1 MYAYSQGMPNKT
13 IYVSDDDLPLFQR
26 AQELAGGTLS
36 AAISAALRRYVEVEE
51 GRQQGYD
58 EIIVRVGPGLGRKQR
73 FSGVLLAEGGRSSST
88 GYEAFKVYRSR
99 TGKFVLH
106 ADRTNHFSQGADDEQ
121 YLSGWRAWV
130 GNWSTDQSWSMAQG
144 EQTLT
149 VVDTVEELRALIPD
163 DLYVLVEEAA
173 EQPAV
178 EDLDI

>member
-1 MYAYSQGMPNKT
+1 MPNKT
-13 IYVSDDDLPLFQR
+13 IYVSDDDLPLYKR
-26 AQELAGGTLS
+26 AQELAGNLS
-36 AAISAALRRYVEVEE
+36 SAISIALRKYVEMEE
-51 GRQQGYD
+51 GKFEGYE
-58 EIIVRVGPGLGRKQR
+58 EITVRVGRGTGRKQR
-73 FSGVLLAEGGRSSST
+73 FSGVLLAEGGRSSSS

-106 ADRTNHFSQGADDEQ
+106 ADRRSQIKQNADDER
-121 YLSGWRAWV
+121 YLTGWRSWV

-144 EQTLT
+144 EATLH

-163 DLYVLVEEAA
+163 DLYQLVEEAA